1 MEGYDRQ
8 IWNEPSAL
16 LQSKIQK
23 QIPIKSWT
31 LVITGHQC
39 KIKVVSTVAYRGLGH
54 HSRCADYRTS
64 TIHDLYIVSSYRL

>member
-23 QIPIKSWT
+23 QFPIKSWT

-39 KIKVVSTVAYRGLGH
+39 KIEVVKLCKH
-54 HSRCADYRTS
+54 HCLEAQVITLDALTTQPPPYMTY
-64 TIHDLYIVSSYRL
+64 T